1 MAALAAPTL
10 AGVRGSSAASS
21 SAGTIASAAASGSGI
36 PSASSATATPAAF
49 VAGPRT
55 ASAMS
60 EACLRQATAAA
71 PPRAREAARAEVGA
85 SSRERARRESRS
97 ERPARA
103 RDTWR
108 YTEVRRMAAR
118 DRGAPSERHRRG
130 GTEQTS
136 SPATRLH
143 IWHGPAQGRGNHPPA
158 RSRAARAGRRRPAR
172 PRRAPLPSTATSG
185 RSHAPPSPPRRLHRR
200 GEASPAGC
208 FRRSGRDRRAK
219 ATRAGVRS
227 PPAAC
232 R

>member
-1 MAALAAPTL
+1 MAALAAPTF

-36 PSASSATATPAAF
+36 PSASSATATPATFAP
-49 VAGPRT
+49 PRT

-60 EACLRQATAAA
+60 AACLRQATAATTA
-71 PPRAREAARAEVGA
+71 ASAGSSASRGGSKLARA
-85 SSRERARRESRS
+85 STARVAIRTPCTS
-97 ERPARA
+97 P
-103 RDTWR
+103 DTWR
-108 YTEVRRMAAR
+108 YAEVRRMAAR

-143 IWHGPAQGRGNHPPA
+143 IWHRPAQGRGDHPPA
-158 RSRAARAGRRRPAR
+158 RSRAARAGRTRPAR
-172 PRRAPLPSTATSG
+172 PRRALLRGTATSG
-185 RSHAPPSPPRRLHRR
+185 RSHARPSPPHRPHRR
-200 GEASPAGC
+200 GETSPARC